1 MQPVDTPK
9 LGKVSTDQ
17 KVLPLGRRGAG
28 QHHSGARK
36 GEISCCISS
45 EHKKTSDLNFIPEPL
60 HQNPEED
67 K

>member
-36 GEISCCISS
+36 GKISCCISS
-45 EHKKTSDLNFIPEPL
+45 EHKKTKDLDFIPESPY
-60 HQNPEED
+60 QNLEED